1 MGGTSTW
8 GGAPRGRGWD
18 WTLLGGGYVGR
29 AGPGDAASRGLNL
42 GNSRV
47 ETPPQDEEGPRG
59 RGLKARDAADL
70 KKEAWPGMG
79 QGRKGPRVAKFGSP
93 HLEPSPLSGVHS
105 LRVARG
111 KKVGEPRRGGRAG
124 GGGWR
129 VRACPPSLPTPLP
142 RNTSSSCRTS
152 STPPAA
158 SPRGESASQGPG
170 APRMCHLK
178 HPHLIDREIEAQ

>member
-1 MGGTSTW
+1 MGGVSTW

-47 ETPPQDEEGPRG
+47 ETPPQDEEGARG
-59 RGLKARDAADL
+59 RGLKAQDEADL
-70 KKEAWPGMG
+70 KKEAWPGME
-79 QGRKGPRVAKFGSP
+79 QGRKGPRVAKFGCP

-111 KKVGEPRRGGRAG
+111 KKVGEAEARGPGRRGRLA
-124 GGGWR
+124 
-129 VRACPPSLPTPLP
+129 
-142 RNTSSSCRTS
+142 
-152 STPPAA
+152 
-158 SPRGESASQGPG
+158 GESLSSLTPYPPPQKYFIIMQNVFYPTG
-170 APRMCHLK
+170 R
-178 HPHLIDREIEAQ
+178 ISER